1 MNSHQYK
8 ELSVRE
14 FTKAAATYETDHA
27 GVYNLCKK
35 DYPDILAELE
45 REPFTDL
52 LDCGCG
58 TAPEHASPES
68 APAGSSRYPAWH
80 THPADGPPDR

>member
-1 MNSHQYK
+1 MIMNSHQYK

-35 DYPDILAELE
+35 HMKLKDTIVRMLYDATIL
-45 REPFTDL
+45 R
-52 LDCGCG
+52 
-58 TAPEHASPES
+58 
-68 APAGSSRYPAWH
+68 
-80 THPADGPPDR
+80 